1 MPRCADT
8 SVKLLPSSTTKRT
21 ASFLNC
27 GVNVRRSR
35 VVPFAMDHLR
45 ALHGSY
51 LGVHFSGQVQTAVQ
65 AVELQAGADGRRRRL
80 NARTLGRP
88 MAIDTLT

>member
-51 LGVHFSGQVQTAVQ
+51 LGVHFSGQLQTARSRLVM
-65 AVELQAGADGRRRRL
+65 AGFDGRRPL
-80 NARTLGRP
+80 NRGR
-88 MAIDTLT
+88 